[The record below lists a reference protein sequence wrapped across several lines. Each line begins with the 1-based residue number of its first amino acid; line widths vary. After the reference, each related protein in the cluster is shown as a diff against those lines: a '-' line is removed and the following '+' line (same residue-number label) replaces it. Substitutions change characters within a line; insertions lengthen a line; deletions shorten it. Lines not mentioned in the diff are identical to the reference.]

1 MKWLCY
7 LSYTKFIDPKNS
19 KYLFNDCRR
28 MMRIN
33 DWLRLLKNGLLANVI
48 LIPAAALLW
57 MCRSLFWRSSIVG
70 NPLHPSQEHR
80 HTLVKLDNLVRF
92 SSPREEVI
100 HPAYFVFS
108 DLVKFLQPS
117 WCSPSISRVMS
128 ISPAQLFT
136 CNGPS
141 IAKQCLQPP
150 KHFCKPVLHLTSSK
164 LFGWNTGIRGFDHSS
179 FGA

>member
-1 MKWLCY
+1 MLEKE
-7 LSYTKFIDPKNS
+7 I
-19 KYLFNDCRR
+19 
-28 MMRIN
+28 
-33 DWLRLLKNGLLANVI
+33 LANVI
-48 LIPAAALLW
+48 LNPAAALFW
-57 MCRSLFWRSSIVG
+57 MTRSLCWRSSWLL
-70 NPLHPSQEHR
+70 NPLHPSQEQR
-80 HTLVKLDNLVRF
+80 HTLVKLDSWVRF
-92 SSPREEVI
+92 PRPREEVI

-108 DLVKFLQPS
+108 ALVKFLQPS
-117 WCSPSISRVMS
+117 WSSPSISRVMS

-150 KHFCKPVLHLTSSK
+150 KHFCKPVLHVTTSK

>member
-1 MKWLCY
+1 M
-7 LSYTKFIDPKNS
+7 I
-19 KYLFNDCRR
+19 
-28 MMRIN
+28 RIN
-33 DWLRLLKNGLLANVI
+33 DWLRLFEKWLLANVI
-48 LIPAAALLW
+48 LNPAAALLRIE
-57 MCRSLFWRSSIVG
+57 RSLFWRSSSVD
-70 NPLHPSQEHR
+70 NPLHPSQEQR
-80 HTLVKLDNLVRF
+80 HTLVKLDSWVRF
-92 SSPREEVI
+92 PKPREEVI

-108 DLVKFLQPS
+108 VLVKFLQPS

-164 LFGWNTGIRGFDHSS
+164 LFGWSIGFLGFDHSI